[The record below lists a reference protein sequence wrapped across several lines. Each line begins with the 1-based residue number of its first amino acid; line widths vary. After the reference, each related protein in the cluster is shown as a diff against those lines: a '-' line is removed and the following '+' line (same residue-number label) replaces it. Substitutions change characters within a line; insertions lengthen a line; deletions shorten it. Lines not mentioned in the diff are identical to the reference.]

1 MLEFPFGS
9 KSPVKLRL
17 YLKFNIFKYPAL
29 WLTHERWSREKID
42 QDNMSLFSLSS
53 LLGVKKKRYFSLMSV
68 EDQVFSEK
76 DFGHLSCVDKKI

>member
-29 WLTHERWSREKID
+29 WLTHERWSREKAD
-42 QDNMSLFSLSS
+42 QDNMSPFFPFFPSWF
-53 LLGVKKKRYFSLMSV
+53 KKKMK
-68 EDQVFSEK
+68 EK
-76 DFGHLSCVDKKI
+76 KGTFH

>member
-42 QDNMSLFSLSS
+42 QDNVSLFSLSS
-53 LLGVKKKRYFSLMSV
+53 LLGVKKKVLFTDVSRRSSIL
-68 EDQVFSEK
+68 
-76 DFGHLSCVDKKI
+76 